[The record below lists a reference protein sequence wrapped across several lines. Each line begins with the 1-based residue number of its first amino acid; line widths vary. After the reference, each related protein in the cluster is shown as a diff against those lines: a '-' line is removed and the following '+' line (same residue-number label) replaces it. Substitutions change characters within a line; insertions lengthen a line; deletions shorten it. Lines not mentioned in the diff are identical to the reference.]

1 MSRERTVCII
11 CGFEQPPIPGIKD
24 GPAVPGICYDCCNAV
39 NYLREHLREI
49 KKIVEEGLPKVTM
62 AAPRIDHAIW
72 NGPDKTEE

>member
-1 MSRERTVCII
+1 
-11 CGFEQPPIPGIKD
+11 
-24 GPAVPGICYDCCNAV
+24 VPGICYDCCNAV

-62 AAPRIDHAIW
+62 ATPRIDHAIW

>member
-11 CGFEQPPIPGIKD
+11 CGFEQPPIPWIKD
-24 GPAVPGICYDCCNAV
+24 GPALPGICYDCCNAV

>member
-11 CGFEQPPIPGIKD
+11 CGFEQPPSPGIKD
-24 GPAVPGICYDCCNAV
+24 GPALPGICYDCCNAV

-62 AAPRIDHAIW
+62 DTPRIDHAIW
-72 NGPDKTEE
+72 NGPDGTEE

>member
-39 NYLREHLREI
+39 NLREI

-62 AAPRIDHAIW
+62 DTPRIDHAIW
-72 NGPDKTEE
+72 NGPDRTEE